1 MLNTEGNIMF
11 SDFRYSKQSDE
22 GSVTMCGPPEYFAPE
37 VCQQLG
43 HGMGCDFWSLGVV
56 LYEVLFGDTPFTAKT
71 DLDIIAKICRHK
83 RGGLE
88 KSDGV
93 SKKCS
98 NFLEVSER
106 ARERAE
112 IKWLQTATSTTI
124 LTHSFCLARSFRS
137 RLIKNA
143 PLFARR
149 RPCLNLR

>member
-106 ARERAE
+106 
-112 IKWLQTATSTTI
+112 TSGNKMAADGYIHYYT
-124 LTHSFCLARSFRS
+124 
-137 RLIKNA
+137 N
-143 PLFARR
+143 PLFLFGSLISLA
-149 RPCLNLR
+149 PH